1 MSSMLPPQRK
11 LTSAKVKTLSLS
23 SFCNAQ
29 TMETRFKLANSP
41 TYNTSTIAPVQ
52 AYTPNPERPVQNWPG
67 QFLIQ
72 SQIPTSGSI
81 SCFDLPTF
89 DRGTISEDDSMH
101 GSSES
106 EDSYDSDLDT
116 IVSTVENSY
125 VLAPFDVTED
135 QMRQEYN
142 V

>member
-1 MSSMLPPQRK
+1 
-11 LTSAKVKTLSLS
+11 
-23 SFCNAQ
+23 
-29 TMETRFKLANSP
+29 METRFKLANSP
-41 TYNTSTIAPVQ
+41 THNTSTISPVQ
-52 AYTPNPERPVQNWPG
+52 SLTPSPERPAQNWTG

-72 SQIPTSGSI
+72 SQVPTGSI

-89 DRGTISEDDSMH
+89 DWSPNSEDYPMS

-106 EDSYDSDLDT
+106 DDSYDSDLDI

-125 VLAPFDVTED
+125 VSAPFDVTED

-142 V
+142 VY